1 MYKCVNTGVFLF
13 NNLASLTFEWLSR
26 ILAVKL
32 AQIGQF
38 LDYICSHLR
47 ERSWEL
53 RACLVNTP
61 QHTVFFLVHHS
72 TMPKHTQNIDPLE
85 RPGKRA
91 KIQPTP
97 KVVAPQS
104 KAKQVQVLTEASPHQ
119 TASAKGKEKAINPPS
134 VSLKKKKQPTDN
146 TNPPLPTSFKVV
158 AGSYEKLLYGLDGT
172 ITVDDQSNLKF
183 HLKPIFIFP
192 AHVSCIKSVAA
203 SPYGGKWL
211 ATGSADEIIKVWDL
225 KRRKE
230 IGGLMHHEGQQPNL
244 PCSW

>member
-1 MYKCVNTGVFLF
+1 ML
-13 NNLASLTFEWLSR
+13 
-26 ILAVKL
+26 
-32 AQIGQF
+32 
-38 LDYICSHLR
+38 
-47 ERSWEL
+47 
-53 RACLVNTP
+53 
-61 QHTVFFLVHHS
+61 
-72 TMPKHTQNIDPLE
+72 KHIRNIDPLE

-91 KIQPTP
+91 KIQHRKKTP
-97 KVVAPQS
+97 PPQS
-104 KAKQVQVLTEASPHQ
+104 KAKQVQVPTETSPPR

-134 VSLKKKKQPTDN
+134 VSLPKKKRPTVDIKN
-146 TNPPLPTSFKVV
+146 TPLPTSFKVV

-211 ATGSADEIIKVWDL
+211 ATGSADEIVKVWDL

-230 IGGLMHHEGQQPNL
+230 IGGLMHHEGQQPN
-244 PCSW
+244 PCSLCVN

>member
-1 MYKCVNTGVFLF
+1 ML
-13 NNLASLTFEWLSR
+13 
-26 ILAVKL
+26 
-32 AQIGQF
+32 
-38 LDYICSHLR
+38 
-47 ERSWEL
+47 
-53 RACLVNTP
+53 
-61 QHTVFFLVHHS
+61 
-72 TMPKHTQNIDPLE
+72 KHIRNIDSLE

-91 KIQPTP
+91 KIQHRKKTP
-97 KVVAPQS
+97 PPQS
-104 KAKQVQVLTEASPHQ
+104 KAKQVQVPTSPPR

-134 VSLKKKKQPTDN
+134 VSLQKRNRPTVDTKN
-146 TNPPLPTSFKVV
+146 TPLPTSFKVV

-211 ATGSADEIIKVWDL
+211 ATGSADEIVKVWDL

-230 IGGLMHHEGQQPNL
+230 IGGLMHHEGQQPN
-244 PCSW
+244 PCSLYVN